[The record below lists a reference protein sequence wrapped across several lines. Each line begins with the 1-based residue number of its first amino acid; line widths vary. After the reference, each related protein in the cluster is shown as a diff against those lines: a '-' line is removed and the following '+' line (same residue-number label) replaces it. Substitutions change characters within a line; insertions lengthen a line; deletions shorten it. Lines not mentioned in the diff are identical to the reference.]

1 MNGCGSVNGLFP
13 IKSPGWL
20 AFQVG
25 LFLLPSSALLAGLFL
40 FVTCLAG
47 SRGRSVRPWRDPWLL
62 PLLVAAVLM
71 LIGAFVAQDAGLAWA
86 GLANWIPFF
95 WGFWAFRPFVST
107 EARRQRAARMLLAG
121 TVPVLITGFGQMQLG
136 WTGPWQLFGGAI
148 IWFLAPGGQPE
159 GRLSGLF
166 DYANVAGAWL
176 AVVWSFAL
184 AAALS
189 RRDPRWARLLA
200 LLLAAAIVA
209 AVVLTRSRNA
219 IASLPLA
226 LPWVLGPAQWWWLLP
241 LLLLASVPLLLAV
254 IPGVPAGIQQWA
266 EALLPDSLRRRL
278 VDGQSNESL
287 TRVAQWRF
295 GLELIS
301 QRPWL
306 GWGAA
311 AFSVLYPIHA
321 QRKWHGHSHNL
332 PIELGVSHGWP
343 VAVLVVGTVLVLL
356 MVALQ
361 RGMLRRGP
369 MDRAWWA
376 ASLVLIAM
384 HATDLPFFDSRL
396 NLLGWV
402 LLAGLCGFVQSRVG
416 EGRDRDARAVSPEP
430 ADL

>member
-1 MNGCGSVNGLFP
+1 MRGLFQ

-20 AFQVG
+20 AFQLG
-25 LFLLPSSALLAGLFL
+25 LFLLPSSALLAGVCL

-47 SRGRSVRPWRDPWLL
+47 SCGRSQTPLTDRWMR
-62 PLLVAAVLM
+62 PLLLASVLM
-71 LIGAFVAQDAGLAWA
+71 LISALLAADAGLAWA

-95 WGFWAFRPFVST
+95 WGFWAFRPFLLTAS
-107 EARRQRAARMLLAG
+107 RRQRAARLLLAG

-166 DYANVAGAWL
+166 DYANIAGAWL

-184 AAALS
+184 AAVLA
-189 RRDPRWARLLA
+189 RRDPPWYRALAFLLSV
-200 LLLAAAIVA
+200 AIVV

-219 IASLPLA
+219 MASLPLA
-226 LPWVLGPAQWWWLLP
+226 VPWVLGPAQWWWLLP
-241 LLLLASVPLLLAV
+241 LFLLFSAPLLLAV
-254 IPGVPAGIQQWA
+254 LPGVPPAIQQWA
-266 EALLPDSLRRRL
+266 EALLPSSLRQRL
-278 VDGQSNESL
+278 LEGQSTDSL
-287 TRVAQWRF
+287 TRLAQWRF
-295 GLELIS
+295 GLQLIS
-301 QRPWL
+301 QSPWF

-343 VAVLVVGTVLVLL
+343 VVVLVVGMVLL
-356 MVALQ
+356 LLVMALQ
-361 RGMLRRGP
+361 RGMLRSGP

-376 ASLVLIAM
+376 ASLVLVGM

-396 NLLGWV
+396 NLLGWI
-402 LLAGLCGFVQSRVG
+402 LLAGLCGFLQNHGAR
-416 EGRDRDARAVSPEP
+416 ERDHDGSAVSPHS